1 MRAERLVVPAPRHDR
16 RVRCQPV
23 DGGAGEASG
32 FGTHKRI
39 ELYGVLRGSRIGAT
53 AVWHNAIPPIPW
65 LVFGMEAGFV
75 PYRTSG
81 DMASDE
87 QAIYWGLIDLGVS
100 HEVGGGR

>member
-1 MRAERLVVPAPRHDR
+1 AAGAKAVF
-16 RVRCQPV
+16 
-23 DGGAGEASG
+23 DGGADLGKTFQVGIQRHAASG